1 MSRFQPSLLSQP
13 GVSSGAIA
21 PRRVAEGVDLLRR
34 TFDVEFT
41 VLDAW
46 TGEVVFAGAGQ
57 PNRDWTARAEIC
69 REVARRER
77 PEFIDEEDPLLVLAV
92 PLGGSAEDDQMAVA
106 TFVTRPVT
114 PDENMDSA
122 ARLLGMPAD
131 EVVAWARRQKIWA
144 PEMLRKVAE
153 MAVERL
159 AGDRRIADL
168 LREARS
174 LSEHVSSTYEE
185 ISLLYRLTQNLKLS
199 QSDEQLGQTALEWLA
214 EVVPAKGL
222 ALLLTSHVGL
232 EEIQPDRIRPKDVF
246 LTSGRCPIDHARFAQ
261 LILDLGLRPSG
272 GPVVAN
278 RSVTRQDSWSCA
290 VIRQLVVTPLAEGE
304 NLFGWLAAMNHV
316 DDGEFGTVE
325 ASLMSSVGTILGI
338 HGSNIDL
345 YRQQSEMFAGIVRAL
360 ASAIDA
366 KDEYTRGHS
375 HRVAQISVRLAGELG
390 CDEKAIGRI
399 YLAGLLHD
407 IGKIGVDDNVLRK
420 PDKLTEA
427 EYEHIK
433 NHVTIGHRIL
443 IDLKK
448 MDDVLPVV
456 LHHHEAWDGSGY
468 PQRLPSDEIP
478 RTARIVAVADAF
490 DAMSSDRPYRKGM
503 PDAKIDVIFREGA
516 GKQWDPDVVAAFFR
530 VRDDIR
536 EIVRRERIDLEVELE
551 RFT

>member
-1 MSRFQPSLLSQP
+1 M
-13 GVSSGAIA
+13 
-21 PRRVAEGVDLLRR
+21 LRHA
-34 TFDVEFT
+34 FDVEFT
-41 VLDAW
+41 VLDAAS
-46 TGEVVFAGAGQ
+46 GEVVIEGAGQ
-57 PNRDWTARAEIC
+57 PGYDWTARVELC

-92 PLGGSAEDDQMAVA
+92 PLGGSEGDEHVAVA
-106 TFVTRPVT
+106 AFVTRPVA
-114 PDENMDSA
+114 PDENMDAA
-122 ARLLGMPAD
+122 ARLLDMSPD
-131 EVVAWARRQKIWA
+131 EVAAWTRRQKPWA
-144 PEMLRKVAE
+144 PEMLRKVAD
-153 MAVERL
+153 MAIERL
-159 AGDRRIADL
+159 AGDRRIAEL

-222 ALLLTSHVGL
+222 ALLLTSHAGL
-232 EEIQPDRIRPKDVF
+232 EDVQPDRVRSQDVF
-246 LTSGRCPIDHARFAQ
+246 LTSGRCPIDHTRFAQ
-261 LILDLGLRPSG
+261 LIRELSLRPTG
-272 GPVVAN
+272 GPFVAN
-278 RSVTRQDSWSCA
+278 RPVTRQDSWSCP

-316 DDGEFGTVE
+316 DGGEFGTVE
-325 ASLMSSVGTILGI
+325 ATLMSSVGTILGI

-375 HRVAQISVRLAGELG
+375 HRVARISVRLASELG
-390 CDEKAIGRI
+390 YDEKAIGRI

-407 IGKIGVDDNVLRK
+407 IGKIGIDDNVLRK
-420 PDKLTEA
+420 PGKLTDE

-490 DAMSSDRPYRKGM
+490 DAMCSDRPYRKGM
-503 PDAKIDVIFREGA
+503 PDAKIDAIFHEGA
-516 GKQWDPDVVAAFFR
+516 GKQWDPDIVAAFFR
-530 VRDDIR
+530 ARDDIR
-536 EIVRRERIDLEVELE
+536 EIVRRERIDLDADLQ